1 MALPRTRIPVSER
14 VIPLLGRNGGGRGE
28 DDNSPT
34 CALHCKHYFIRYGSL
49 HVVQRNKEKKTPISR
64 ARKEED
70 DSSQAESTGQLRN
83 LVIGASSTIGGETE
97 GLLRCTCR
105 DNPMQATYMY
115 VCVVLVYQ
123 LW

>member
-1 MALPRTRIPVSER
+1 MW
-14 VIPLLGRNGGGRGE
+14 GRE

-49 HVVQRNKEKKTPISR
+49 HVVQRNKERKTPISR

-83 LVIGASSTIGGETE
+83 LVIGASSTIRGETE

-115 VCVVLVYQ
+115 SVRVCCSGVPALVVSQPLSYPPLRQ
-123 LW
+123 WPSIET